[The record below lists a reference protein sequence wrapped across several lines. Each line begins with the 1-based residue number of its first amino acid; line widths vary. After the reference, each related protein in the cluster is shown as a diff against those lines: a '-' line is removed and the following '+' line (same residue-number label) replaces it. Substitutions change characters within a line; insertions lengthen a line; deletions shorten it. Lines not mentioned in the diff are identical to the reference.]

1 MKSLV
6 GSDEGKEKWSPKYFL
21 ILTFTDTGG
30 QVINH
35 YWVTDRLPS
44 TGTLPLSLSVLS
56 SHSVSMT
63 TLHPTPLQPAW
74 HTQCHPLCSRVQRP
88 WPLHRPGQPSGWRE
102 RGKDRQSVYQ
112 NTASHS
118 SWLRRW
124 GQMLLS
130 FNLHKIQM
138 SGHSKTFVTYLFIF
152 HLTLNWIWWMICHWL
167 GIILSPQN

>member
-1 MKSLV
+1 MKGRRSGVLNISSSWPSPAMEVKSWIIIEPQTDHSPQGPYLRRCRRCHHTLSPWQHCIPCRSSSPGTHSATRSVPGCSDRGHCTGLDSRLDGEREEKTDSLC
-6 GSDEGKEKWSPKYFL
+6 
-21 ILTFTDTGG
+21 I
-30 QVINH
+30 
-35 YWVTDRLPS
+35 R
-44 TGTLPLSLSVLS
+44 TLPE
-56 SHSVSMT
+56 T
-63 TLHPTPLQPAW
+63 T
-74 HTQCHPLCSRVQRP
+74 
-88 WPLHRPGQPSGWRE
+88 G
-102 RGKDRQSVYQ
+102 
-112 NTASHS
+112 HS